1 MNIDPTL
8 SDPRDVHFALRAVLG
23 PDAAP
28 EVLREAAA
36 ALGATPTLPEIVD
49 AALAR
54 GGAAPDRGTRARA
67 CALLAA
73 CFELDPPADPDPRHS
88 P

>member
-1 MNIDPTL
+1 MEPTL
-8 SDPRDVHFALRAVLG
+8 SDPRDVRFALRAVLG
-23 PDAAP
+23 ADAAP
-28 EVLREAAA
+28 EALQDAAA
-36 ALGATPTLPEIVD
+36 GLAATPTLGALVE

-54 GGAAPDRGTRARA
+54 RGAAADPGARARA

-73 CFELDPPADPDPRHS
+73 YFDLDPATDPDPHHS